1 MGGIHRDGRD
11 LTLSVTY
18 DSLAFPPVSA
28 CRRSRSFPARARR
41 SRSLTAPASAIALG
55 MLDIRLLREKP
66 EFVRDRLA
74 TRGGDL
80 SSQVDAMLAHDVER
94 RRTETALQQRNAERN
109 RLSKEIGQLRAKK
122 LPSTELE
129 TQVRQIGDEITAL
142 NEEVNRADEQQRIL
156 LLNLPNL
163 PHASVPIG
171 TSAEDNPVV
180 RAWGELPNYSFR
192 PLDHVDLATSLRLI
206 DFERATK
213 ISGSGFICFINL
225 GARLQRA
232 LIQFLLDLHTEK
244 HGYIEVAPPFLV
256 RREAMVGTGQLPKF
270 EQEMCYGLED
280 GNLFLIPTA
289 EVPVTNLHREEI
301 LPVAELPKRFVA
313 YTPCFRR
320 EAGAAG
326 KDTRGLIRVHQ
337 FDKVE
342 LVKVTTPETS
352 YQELESMTANAEK
365 VLQLLGLH
373 YRIIELCTG
382 DIGFAAAKTYDIEVW
397 APGQGRY
404 LEVSSCSNCED
415 FQARRMNLKFKDGEG
430 KNRYCHTLNGSGVA
444 LPRLFV
450 ALIETY
456 QQADGSIQVPEA
468 LWDYLKVKVIR

>member
-1 MGGIHRDGRD
+1 
-11 LTLSVTY
+11 
-18 DSLAFPPVSA
+18 
-28 CRRSRSFPARARR
+28 
-41 SRSLTAPASAIALG
+41 LG

-66 EFVRDRLA
+66 EFVRERLA

-80 SSQVDAMLAHDVER
+80 SSQLDAVLAHDGQR
-94 RRTETALQQRNAERN
+94 RRAETTLQQRNAERN

-129 TQVRQIGDEITAL
+129 TQVRQIGDEIAAL
-142 NEEVNRADEQQRIL
+142 NEEVNQADEQQRTL
-156 LLNLPNL
+156 LLTLPNL
-163 PHASVPIG
+163 PHGSVPVG

-180 RAWGELPNYSFR
+180 RTWGEAPSYSFR

-213 ISGSGFICFINL
+213 ISGSGFICFTKL

-244 HGYIEVAPPFLV
+244 HGYTEVAPPFLV
-256 RREAMVGTGQLPKF
+256 RRETMVGTGQLPKF

-280 GNLFLIPTA
+280 GTLFLIPTA
-289 EVPVTNLHREEI
+289 EVPITNLHREEI
-301 LPVAELPKRFVA
+301 LPVADLPKRFVA
-313 YTPCFRR
+313 QTPCFRR

-342 LVKVTTPETS
+342 LVKVTTPEIS
-352 YQELESMTANAEK
+352 YQELESMTADAEK

-373 YRIIELCTG
+373 YRVIELCTG

-404 LEVSSCSNCED
+404 LEVSSCSNCEE
-415 FQARRMNLKFKDGEG
+415 FQARRMNLKFKDNEG

-456 QQADGSIQVPEA
+456 QQADGSIQVPER
-468 LWDYLKVKVIR
+468 LWDYIKVKLIR